1 MGSKGG
7 SFFRHFLMRGS
18 FERRNRG
25 YDSGVFLIKYSK
37 NKGFS
42 YSYSSARRKNTGAS
56 AREISACVR
65 LPQRQEMSV
74 LGQKMKTKEEYLADF
89 KKWGLLGGRPKS
101 FKSPKDMAG
110 KIAAWLADAETRSK
124 QIVTKSGAI
133 VEVNMPAPVLI
144 ESFCKFCG
152 ITKTTFYEYAG
163 KPEYKALTD
172 FVRQSSEEWLA
183 RCCVEGPAGNKADF
197 VLKNAFGGEWKDKS
211 DVVMTNN
218 VHIMPS
224 VKVGDKELFINIGE
238 NADGG
243 AAGNS

>member
-25 YDSGVFLIKYSK
+25 DDSGVFLIKYSK

-42 YSYSSARRKNTGAS
+42 YSKLCARRKNTGAS

-65 LPQRQEMSV
+65 LPQRQEMRF

-110 KIAAWLADAETRSK
+110 KIAAWLEASELRVRQVYTKNGVET
-124 QIVTKSGAI
+124 VVA
-133 VEVNMPAPVLI
+133 PAPLLI
-144 ESFCKFCG
+144 ESFCRFCG
-152 ITKTTFYEYAG
+152 ITKTTFYEYAK
-163 KPEYKALTD
+163 KPDYKPLTD
-172 FVRQSSEEWLA
+172 FVQQSSEEYLV
-183 RCCVEGPAGNKADF
+183 RQCVEGPAGNKADF

>member
-1 MGSKGG
+1 M
-7 SFFRHFLMRGS
+7 
-18 FERRNRG
+18 
-25 YDSGVFLIKYSK
+25 
-37 NKGFS
+37 
-42 YSYSSARRKNTGAS
+42 
-56 AREISACVR
+56 R
-65 LPQRQEMSV
+65 LPQRQEMRF

-110 KIAAWLADAETRSK
+110 KIAAWLEASELRVRQVYTKNGVET
-124 QIVTKSGAI
+124 VAA
-133 VEVNMPAPVLI
+133 PAPLLI
-144 ESFCKFCG
+144 ESFCRFCG
-152 ITKTTFYEYAG
+152 ITKTTFYEYAK
-163 KPEYKALTD
+163 KPDYKPLTD
-172 FVRQSSEEWLA
+172 FVQQSSEEYLV
-183 RCCVEGPAGNKADF
+183 RQCVEGPAGNKADF

>member
-1 MGSKGG
+1 
-7 SFFRHFLMRGS
+7 
-18 FERRNRG
+18 
-25 YDSGVFLIKYSK
+25 
-37 NKGFS
+37 
-42 YSYSSARRKNTGAS
+42 
-56 AREISACVR
+56 
-65 LPQRQEMSV
+65 
-74 LGQKMKTKEEYLADF
+74 MKTKEEYLADF

-101 FKSPKDMAG
+101 FKSPKDMAE
-110 KIAAWLADAETRSK
+110 KIAAWLADAEKRSK

-152 ITKTTFYEYAG
+152 ITKTTFYEYAS